1 MPLTSTTQTKTSLFS
16 LLPKF
21 NHREQSFKVV
31 PCLTLIAML
40 LLKRIFQNDKYT
52 IGKLYIGDTYLCDT
66 LEPPV
71 NVNHPRIP
79 NGKYS
84 ICYQASKKFGC
95 KMPFLLNVPGRTGIM
110 IHTGNYPRETQGCI
124 LVGRNLTTGSVSK
137 SKETFAN
144 VDSIIKAILNLTGSV
159 TITVM

>member
-1 MPLTSTTQTKTSLFS
+1 
-16 LLPKF
+16 
-21 NHREQSFKVV
+21 
-31 PCLTLIAML
+31 ML

-84 ICYQASKKFGC
+84 ISYQPSKKFG
-95 KMPFLLNVPGRTGIM
+95 KNMPFLLNVPGRTGIM

-137 SKETFAN
+137 SKITFEN
-144 VDSIIKAILNLTGSV
+144 IDSIIKAIMNLTGSV